1 MNREQAAQTYKQAS
15 IENAP
20 PIKIVRMLYQG
31 AIRFLD
37 VAASEDPD
45 DPTSR
50 FVEFVGKAD
59 DIVCELRLALDP
71 SQPGDITAN
80 LENLY
85 LYSEDRLAQAQLER
99 SVGPLADTRS
109 ILVKL
114 LEAWTE
120 VEVETTRVPDQ
131 R

>member
-1 MNREQAAQTYKQAS
+1 MNKEQAAQAYKQAS

-37 VAASEDPD
+37 KATGEDSQ
-45 DPTSR
+45 DPSSR
-50 FVEFVGKAD
+50 FVEFVGRAD
-59 DIVCELRLALDP
+59 DIVSELRLALDP
-71 SQPGDITAN
+71 TLADEITSD
-80 LENLY
+80 LERLY
-85 LYSEDRLAQAQLER
+85 LFAEERIGNAQIER
-99 SVGPLADTRS
+99 SVLPLADARQ

-120 VEVETTRVPDQ
+120 VELETTRVAGE
-131 R
+131 